1 MRAMSHS
8 VTVAEAARVLG
19 VSRRT
24 IQRRVKAGELPTA
37 DVAGRRYVVLSD
49 TELSGELSPLPMGH
63 DATRD
68 EVGIL
73 RAQLEAVTNER
84 DYLRQQLTQAV
95 GALYALGET
104 KAISAPTQETT
115 DASRPAQRAWWRF
128 WVR

>member
-1 MRAMSHS
+1 MSHS
-8 VTVAEAARVLG
+8 VTVAEAARLLG

-24 IQRRVKAGELPTA
+24 IQRRIKAGELPTS

-49 TELSGELSPLPMGH
+49 IELSGDVSPVPSGR

-84 DYLRQQLTQAV
+84 DYLRQQLTQTV
-95 GALYALGET
+95 GALYALGEN

-115 DASRPAQRAWWRF
+115 DAPRPVQRPWWRF
-128 WVR
+128 WQRQ

>member
-1 MRAMSHS
+1 MSHS
-8 VTVAEAARVLG
+8 VTVTEAARLLG

-49 TELSGELSPLPMGH
+49 TELSGELSPLPMRH

-73 RAQLEAVTNER
+73 RTQLDAVTNER
-84 DYLRQQLTQAV
+84 DYLRQQLTQTV
-95 GALYALGET
+95 GALYALGEH
-104 KAISAPTQETT
+104 KAISAPPEDTPEPP
-115 DASRPAQRAWWRF
+115 RPAQRAWWRF

>member
-1 MRAMSHS
+1 MSHS
-8 VTVAEAARVLG
+8 VTIAEAARVLG

-49 TELSGELSPLPMGH
+49 AEVSGDVSPLPIGH

-73 RAQLEAVTNER
+73 RAQLEAVTDER
-84 DYLRQQLTQAV
+84 DYLRQQLTQTV

-104 KAISAPTQETT
+104 KALSAPTEETT
-115 DASRPAQRAWWRF
+115 DAPRPAQRPWWRF
-128 WVR
+128 WAR

>member
-1 MRAMSHS
+1 M
-8 VTVAEAARVLG
+8 
-19 VSRRT
+19 
-24 IQRRVKAGELPTA
+24 PTA

-49 TELSGELSPLPMGH
+49 TELSGELSQLPMGH

-95 GALYALGET
+95 GALYAIGEN

-115 DASRPAQRAWWRF
+115 DAPRPAQRAWWRF
-128 WVR
+128 WVRTP

>member
-1 MRAMSHS
+1 MSHS
-8 VTVAEAARVLG
+8 VTISEAARLLG

-49 TELSGELSPLPMGH
+49 TELSGELSQLPMGH

-95 GALYALGET
+95 GALYALGEH

-115 DASRPAQRAWWRF
+115 DAPRPAQRAWWRF
-128 WVR
+128 WVRQG